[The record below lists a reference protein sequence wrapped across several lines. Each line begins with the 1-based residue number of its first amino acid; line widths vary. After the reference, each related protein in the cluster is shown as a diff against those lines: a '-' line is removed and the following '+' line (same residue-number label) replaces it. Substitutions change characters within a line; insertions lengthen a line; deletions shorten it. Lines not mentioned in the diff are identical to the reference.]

1 MELPTLLVK
10 ITLTIVLLGLVRILY
25 RACDALIL
33 KPRRLRSKLQKQGI
47 QGPPPSFLFGN
58 LLEMRKAVS
67 QVPKPS
73 QGEQGIVHNCSS
85 FLFPSLEKWTQQ
97 YGIIFISYISW
108 LIIIF
113 VIGRGGSTG
122 AIAPSKFYK
131 IIFSYVY

>member
-67 QVPKPS
+67 QVPKPL
-73 QGEQGIVHNCSS
+73 QGEHGIVHNCSS

-97 YGIIFISYISW
+97 YGIIFISYI
-108 LIIIF
+108 IF
-113 VIGRGGSTG
+113 
-122 AIAPSKFYK
+122 
-131 IIFSYVY
+131 